1 MKVKLEDI
9 IEAIEFTSDD
19 IEYFL
24 DQETGEIVMI
34 SDMTMTSEEKEA
46 ACEALDEHGFY
57 RLPTQR
63 ELRDYDTMEAFVDN
77 LSCPAQERLAT
88 AISGRGAFRRFK
100 TRCGGWGLRMNGTP
114 GTKTHIGGRRLSGAR
129 RMGLSMNRQ
138 GEMRT

>member
-34 SDMTMTSEEKEA
+34 SDMTMTSEEKET

-57 RLPTQR
+57 RLPTQW
-63 ELRDYDTMEAFVDN
+63 ELRDYDTMEAFV
-77 LSCPAQERLAT
+77 E
-88 AISGRGAFRRFK
+88 AIYGEIPFGGKSPVKLEPDRRV
-100 TRCGGWGLRMNGTP
+100 W
-114 GTKTHIGGRRLSGAR
+114 
-129 RMGLSMNRQ
+129 
-138 GEMRT
+138 